1 MDLNKKLILLKH
13 IDSFI
18 KEQYSLGESTEDILD
33 MLNRKILKYEGKTQE
48 SEVSNTRRTYIIN
61 YSLYLKK
68 RVLDFQHFRKKQEF
82 KDSSDQKLFT
92 LINFRDKLIFRTI
105 FN

>member
-1 MDLNKKLILLKH
+1 MDLSKKLILLRH

-18 KEQYSLGESTEDILD
+18 KEQYSLGESTEDILG
-33 MLNRKILKYEGKTQE
+33 MLSEKGLKYEDKVSESDTSNSRKT
-48 SEVSNTRRTYIIN
+48 YLIN
-61 YSLYLKK
+61 YSLFLKK
-68 RVLDFQHFRKKQEF
+68 KVIDFQHFRNKEEF
-82 KDSSDQKLFT
+82 KNSSDQNLFT